1 MMSIRKLVRLKNLF
15 DDKRRIF
22 DTTRLVFAVKKVII
36 MNNFCVQYIKN
47 IYHCLP
53 LFDVFIRLECWIIF
67 FFDAIEYFSVK
78 IGVELI
84 SLSFSR

>member
-1 MMSIRKLVRLKNLF
+1 MSIRKLVRLKNLF

-36 MNNFCVQYIKN
+36 MNHFCIQYIKN

-53 LFDVFIRLECWIIF
+53 LFDVVIRSECWTIF

-78 IGVELI
+78 IGAELI
-84 SLSFSR
+84 SLSCC